1 MDFFLIIRMTI
12 FIFVLKPDKAEQNV
26 DYHWHYKNFIKTVT
40 DHIRSSIES
49 NEIRNLILKLDS
61 NYTIKLEE
69 AFQSDLYLNNFRY
82 NYSNTI
88 SVLNFKYTGILKIF
102 LNYLDI
108 ILQQCKQFRD
118 ENLWENFICCITSL
132 VEEVKNSQTML
143 DNLYN
148 VMKYISDIDVRY
160 LFQGKNV
167 PNAIVDEI
175 DFFKQFVLQY
185 TSETVSFDLNSLP
198 NLKDSETKFKNL
210 NEFYT
215 EASEIVNNMFQN
227 SNVID
232 TSVETNS
239 ITNQINECTNE
250 NDSYLVYLTCSNLN
264 AFYNK
269 TIEIWYKNLDFE
281 EFLKPKI
288 PQFIPPIDLDI
299 NQNDG
304 IKALNILRQES
315 GWKTMNHILI
325 IYNGKQF
332 SVDFIMKDEINNIN
346 FRVKKEHVIQLLRCR
361 YTEIMKNYEI
371 LLSTVVHICNKSV
384 PPYYQNCL
392 IELFDSL
399 NKSKRMFDGLNMAIN
414 TLNNSS
420 IWSLSNHSHSSLQKI
435 LKWNTDFLNLLK
447 NNEFSRCEL
456 GNNIIKNEGKN
467 TEKLKKLRNILSEFR
482 DNFYKELRSEMSRMN
497 DRCVM
502 RKPFIEKFKIMNDIL
517 LMSTY
522 PYSNQ
527 IYLNASNYFGIYC
540 ENVYKNCYED
550 LGFGKIQNLN
560 TSLHDRYI

>member
-1 MDFFLIIRMTI
+1 MESYKLILISIVI
-12 FIFVLKPDKAEQNV
+12 FSMKSAETKQSLNYRK
-26 DYHWHYKNFIKTVT
+26 DYRNYVNTVVH
-40 DHIRSSIES
+40 HIRSHIRS
-49 NEIRNLILKLDS
+49 NEMQNLKLKHDF
-61 NYTIKLEE
+61 NNHINIEE
-69 AFQSDLYLNNFRY
+69 AFKPDNYMNDSMY
-82 NYSNTI
+82 NYNITI
-88 SVLNFKYTGILKIF
+88 SLLNFKYTRILKTF
-102 LNYLDI
+102 LNYVDI
-108 ILQQCKQFRD
+108 ILRKCKQFQYSY
-118 ENLWENFICCITSL
+118 LWENLIFCVTSL
-132 VEEVKNSQTML
+132 IEEVKNSKTMFE
-143 DNLYN
+143 NLYN
-148 VMKYISDIDVRY
+148 AMKYINIMDVRY
-160 LFQGKNV
+160 VFKGTIVANV
-167 PNAIVDEI
+167 IIDEI
-175 DFFKQFVLQY
+175 DFFKQFVLQKIP
-185 TSETVSFDLNSLP
+185 ETISFDFNSLQ
-198 NLKDSETKFKNL
+198 NLIDSETNLKNL
-210 NEFYT
+210 NEFYI
-215 EASEIVNNMFQN
+215 EASEKVNNMFLY
-227 SNVID
+227 SIIID
-232 TSVETNS
+232 PFVNTNS
-239 ITNQINECTNE
+239 TTNPIKESS
-250 NDSYLVYLTCSNLN
+250 NDNDLYLVNLTCSNLN
-264 AFYNK
+264 AFYNE
-269 TIEIWYKNLDFE
+269 TIEIWYKNLGFE
-281 EFLKPKI
+281 EFLNPKI
-288 PQFIPPIDLDI
+288 PKFIPPIDLHI

-371 LLSTVVHICNKSV
+371 LLSTLVHICNKSV
-384 PPYYQNCL
+384 PPLYQNCL

-414 TLNNSS
+414 TLNSSS

-502 RKPFIEKFKIMNDIL
+502 KKPYFDRSKTINYFIIPTATNQNSSE
-517 LMSTY
+517 S
-522 PYSNQ
+522 SQ
-527 IYLNASNYFGIYC
+527 IYLNACNYFNNFC

-550 LGFGKIQNLN
+550 LGFRKII
-560 TSLHDRYI
+560 TS